1 MSKNSVSP
9 SDQTTTKHK
18 QRTPFHIFLKVC
30 CVCLILIMIVPL
42 TAFTINAFLCLST
55 LNDLKSPSALE
66 GTQTDYIMVLGAGIE
81 PDGSPSPV
89 LQERL
94 DTAIELYQNH
104 NAKQIIVSGGMD
116 EAQSEISAMFNYLIE
131 KDIPEEDVLCDTLG
145 VNTFASMNN
154 LAEVYH
160 AQSAIIVSQR
170 FHLYRAVYIAKHF
183 NLQVYGCPSSEEDIS
198 DRDLL
203 YREFLARV
211 KDFTQVTLGTLPKPI
226 TQLAEWS
233 YLKLTPYI
241 QQ

>member
-1 MSKNSVSP
+1 MSKNPVSP

-145 VNTFASMNN
+145 VNTLS
-154 LAEVYH
+154 LIH
-160 AQSAIIVSQR
+160 I
-170 FHLYRAVYIAKHF
+170 
-183 NLQVYGCPSSEEDIS
+183 
-198 DRDLL
+198 
-203 YREFLARV
+203 
-211 KDFTQVTLGTLPKPI
+211 
-226 TQLAEWS
+226 
-233 YLKLTPYI
+233 
-241 QQ
+241 